1 MINFNN
7 TNNRNVSFTALK
19 ISPKPERWPK
29 DVLNAAL
36 SSKTVKKIIKADA
49 LAGRDTVMS
58 YKQVSCG
65 YMRPDSVFKLN
76 NDIRLSGDHV
86 DFNPEVGDELLAG
99 KIRMLDCK
107 KNSVDKNLKAI
118 KKLCGEI
125 INIES

>member
-19 ISPKPERWPK
+19 ISPKPERWPEN
-29 DVLNAAL
+29 VLNAAL

-65 YMRPDSVFKLN
+65 YTRPDSVFKLN
-76 NDIRLSGDHV
+76 NDIKLSGDHV
-86 DFNPEVGDELLAG
+86 DFSSKVGDDILAG
-99 KIRMLDCK
+99 EIRKLDCK
-107 KNSVDKNLKAI
+107 NSVAKNLKAI